1 MTRLQR
7 VIENM
12 KNAALPCTLVSDP
25 YSIFYLTGRM
35 IHPGERMLTLV
46 IEDSGKMTLV
56 CNRLFAQS
64 ESELFILVEYDDT
77 EDCVDV
83 LSRYIPDYP
92 AGTKIGIDKNW
103 RAQFLLRLMQ
113 KRSSLVPVLGSFA
126 VDNARALKDTEEAD
140 RMRRS
145 SCMNDEAVKRLIETI
160 REGDRECDLAQRY
173 TQIALSLG
181 AQGVSFSPLIC
192 FGANGAEPHHDT
204 DSTPLQKGDMIILDV
219 GLSLDGYMSDMTRT
233 VVLGRAS
240 EEQKEVYELVRR
252 ANEAAK
258 CAVRTGVPLNEIDA
272 AARNVISA
280 AGYGERFIHR
290 TGHGI
295 GLEVHE
301 GADVSA
307 SSKAIAQ
314 EGMIFSIEPGI
325 YLPGKFGVRIEDL
338 VMVTKDGCECLNS
351 LSRELIEL

>member
-1 MTRLQR
+1 MTRLER

-12 KNAALPCTLVSDP
+12 KKAYLPCILVSDP

-35 IHPGERMLTLV
+35 IHPGERMLVLV
-46 IEDSGKMTLV
+46 VEDSGKMTLV

-64 ESELFILVEYDDT
+64 KSDLFELVEYDDT
-77 EDCVDV
+77 EDCVGV

-103 RAQFLLRLMQ
+103 RALFLLSLMQ
-113 KRSSLVPVLGSFA
+113 KRSALVPVLGSFA
-126 VDNARALKDTEEAD
+126 VDEARALKDAQEAD
-140 RMRRS
+140 KMRRS
-145 SCMNDEAVKRLIETI
+145 SRLNDEAVRRLIETI

-181 AQGVSFSPLIC
+181 AQGVSFEPLIC
-192 FGANGAEPHHDT
+192 FGAGGAEPHHAT
-204 DSTPLQKGDMIILDV
+204 DSTRLQKGDMIILDV

-240 EEQKEVYELVRR
+240 EQQKRIYHLVLD

-258 CAVRTGVPLNEIDA
+258 RAVRPGVPLKEIDA
-272 AARNVISA
+272 AARKVISD
-280 AGYGERFIHR
+280 AGYGERFLHR

-307 SSKAIAQ
+307 SSRAIAA

-325 YLPGKFGVRIEDL
+325 YLSGEFGVRIEDL
-338 VMVTKDGCECLNS
+338 VMVTKDGCECLNQ
-351 LSRELIEL
+351 LPRDLIEL